1 MTEHDATRRRFLIQA
16 AVAAGTLPLLAEMVL
31 QPAHAALPL
40 LPLDN
45 AQAKALNYVEDAAT
59 VKNPMFKPGSSCAN
73 CQFFTAE
80 TGACAIFP
88 TFGVNPKGW
97 CSGWA
102 AKPA

>member
-1 MTEHDATRRRFLIQA
+1 MTEHDSTRRRFLIQA
-16 AVAAGTLPLLAEMVL
+16 TVAASALPLLAKMAM
-31 QPAHAALPL
+31 QPAYAALPP

-45 AQAKALNYVEDAAT
+45 AQAKALNYAEDAAT
-59 VKNPMFKPGSSCAN
+59 VKNPMFKAGSSCAN
-73 CQFFTAE
+73 CQFFTAD

>member
-1 MTEHDATRRRFLIQA
+1 MTDHDATRRRFLIQA
-16 AVAAGTLPLLAEMVL
+16 TVAASALPLLAKMVM
-31 QPAHAALPL
+31 QPAYAALPP

-45 AQAKALNYVEDAAT
+45 AQAKALNYAEDAAT
-59 VKNPMFKPGSSCAN
+59 VKNPMFKAGSSCAN
-73 CQFFTAE
+73 CQFFTAD